1 MSGIK
6 ARHEQTTDAI
16 RELSAELSHLGRYH
30 TIELGDGQTLP
41 GLQTVDQLRWRIAR
55 HPIPENLTGKRAL
68 DIGAWDG
75 WFTFELER
83 RGARVTAVDV
93 TRLETFVEA
102 KRLLNS
108 RADYL
113 VSDVCRLDPA
123 KLGTF
128 DVVLFFGVL
137 YHLKHPLLALERVCE
152 LTSDI
157 ACVESLVTDDPP
169 SSTVPLMEFYE
180 GTELAGQFD
189 NWTCPNTACLLAFC
203 RTAGFARV
211 ELNAVRENRAHVTCY
226 RKWPEIPRTAPAPQL
241 VLIENVWSRDHD
253 FSAHRDDYLTVWF
266 HTSEPALDCD
276 NVYIDI
282 GPYGTRPV
290 IVQHAAGTMWQANA
304 KLPPGLSSGWHDAR
318 IAVRETQWSAPAR
331 IPIDLANRASNI
343 TPTLTITRIIDGKTY
358 EPDRVR
364 TGVPES
370 SVSAWIGG
378 IADDAP
384 ITEISLR
391 LDGADLPAT
400 YVSTLDEN
408 GLRQVNA
415 MIPTGT
421 KPGEHTLS
429 ARSRDQESPAAPV
442 TLISGNV

>member
-6 ARHEQTTDAI
+6 ARHEATTGAI
-16 RELSAELSHLGRYH
+16 RELSEELHHLGRYH
-30 TIELGDGQTLP
+30 TIELGGGRTLP

-55 HPIPENLTGKRAL
+55 HPIPENLSGKRAL

-83 RGARVTAVDV
+83 RGASVLAVDV
-93 TRLETFVEA
+93 TRLETFDEA
-102 KRLLNS
+102 RRLLNS
-108 RADYL
+108 KAEYL

-123 KLGTF
+123 KIGTF
-128 DVVLFFGVL
+128 DVVIFFGVL

-152 LTSDI
+152 LTTDI
-157 ACVESLVTDDPP
+157 ACIESLVTDDPP
-169 SSTVPLMEFYE
+169 SSPIPLMEFYE

-266 HTSEPALDCD
+266 HTPEHALDCD
-276 NVYIDI
+276 HVYIQI

-304 KLPPGLSSGWHDAR
+304 KLPPGLAPGWHDAK
-318 IAVRETQWSAPAR
+318 IAVRETQFSAPAR
-331 IPIDLANRASNI
+331 IPVDLPRSDRLPPA
-343 TPTLTITRIIDGKTY
+343 TPALTITRIIDGKTY
-358 EPDRVR
+358 EPRVR

-370 SVSAWIGG
+370 SVSAWVGG
-378 IADDAP
+378 IAENIP
-384 ITEISLR
+384 ISEISLR

-400 YVSTLDEN
+400 YVSALDAN

-429 ARSRDQESPAAPV
+429 ARCRDLESPALPV
-442 TLISGNV
+442 LLI